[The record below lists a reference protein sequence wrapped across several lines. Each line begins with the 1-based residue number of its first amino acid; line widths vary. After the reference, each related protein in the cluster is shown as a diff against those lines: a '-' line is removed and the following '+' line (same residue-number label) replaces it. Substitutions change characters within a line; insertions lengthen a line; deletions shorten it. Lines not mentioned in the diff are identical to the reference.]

1 MEQILEYLAEQI
13 SVMMSPS
20 VEKIGIGVPSVV
32 DVERGV
38 VYNAANIPSW
48 KEVHLKQFLEKRFG
62 IPVSVNNDANCY
74 SALNFYFWI
83 LDLGSLK
90 SQSH

>member
-74 SALNFYFWI
+74 ANN
-83 LDLGSLK
+83 
-90 SQSH
+90 